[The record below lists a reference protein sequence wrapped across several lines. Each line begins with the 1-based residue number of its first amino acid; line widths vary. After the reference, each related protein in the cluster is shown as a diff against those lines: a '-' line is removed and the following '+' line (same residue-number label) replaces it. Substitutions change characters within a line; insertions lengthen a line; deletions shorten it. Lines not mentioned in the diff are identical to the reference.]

1 MVNEHE
7 GSDGMRK
14 STIAALI
21 GAAAA
26 GSLVP
31 ATAQAQRVYTFA
43 ETGSFSGQAIYAGYN
58 MRTDFIGPIEFGD
71 FGAQIGDGCNG
82 FGNSFCAGS
91 ASTNP
96 NTASPTAFAATS
108 SSNLSDVIYTP
119 ASGSTSARASLYTG
133 EIGASAFGAF
143 RACPG
148 YTCWIRGTSVAQ
160 LGDGLHFTIA
170 GANASTHTPI
180 GIVFDV
186 DGIMGISPGGANPFA
201 QGLLHVSENGNV
213 SAEFLT
219 QIIVGTATSSASGA
233 WLSYSISP
241 NTAGHVTFSGVYD
254 LVSATHDLGI
264 GYSLFVRSG
273 ESYADYYNTG
283 KLHFVLPT
291 NTSFTSDSGV
301 FLTQAGG
308 AVPEPQTWAMLTLG
322 FALVGTVFRR
332 RRALAAA

>member
-1 MVNEHE
+1 
-7 GSDGMRK
+7 MRT

-21 GAAAA
+21 GTAVLA
-26 GSLVP
+26 GLVP
-31 ATAQAQRVYTFA
+31 AAVQAQRVYTFA
-43 ETGSFSGQAIYAGYN
+43 GTGSYSGQAIYAGYN

-82 FGNSFCAGS
+82 FGSSSCGGS
-91 ASTNP
+91 ASTSP

-108 SSNLSDVIYTP
+108 NSNLSDVIYTP

-148 YTCWIRGTSVAQ
+148 YTCWISGTSVAQ

-170 GANASTHTPI
+170 GATASTHTPI

-186 DGIMGISPGGANPFA
+186 DGVMGVSPDGGNPFA
-201 QGLLHVSENGNV
+201 QGLLNMYENGNV
-213 SAEFLT
+213 SAQFLT
-219 QIIVGTATSSASGA
+219 QIAVGTATSGASGA

-241 NTAGHVTFSGVYD
+241 NTAGHLTFSGVYD
-254 LVSATHDLGI
+254 LVGATHDLGI

-273 ESYADYYNTG
+273 DSYADYYNTG

-291 NTSFTSDSGV
+291 NASFTSDSGV

-308 AVPEPQTWAMLTLG
+308 AVPEPQTWAMLMLG
-322 FALVGTVFRR
+322 FALAGSLFRR
-332 RRALAAA
+332 RRVATA